1 MQNLSQNFIK
11 KYKHTFHTFHTFH
24 TSEKLLR
31 FYEENEEIS
40 KLAEKIKY
48 FIFYKNFLDISS
60 QGQEYLKKLNMLM
73 SDFFQKFEKIV
84 DECREDFYK
93 NLEILVQEPEFE
105 KFRFA
110 ILQ

>member
-1 MQNLSQNFIK
+1 
-11 KYKHTFHTFHTFH
+11 
-24 TSEKLLR
+24 
-31 FYEENEEIS
+31 
-40 KLAEKIKY
+40 
-48 FIFYKNFLDISS
+48 
-60 QGQEYLKKLNMLM
+60 M

-84 DECREDFYK
+84 DECDEDFYK

>member
-11 KYKHTFHTFHTFH
+11 KYKHTFHTFH

-60 QGQEYLKKLNMLM
+60 QGQEYLKKLNTLML
-73 SDFFQKFEKIV
+73 DFFQKFEKML
-84 DECREDFYK
+84 DECDENFYK
-93 NLEILVQEPEFE
+93 KLENLVQKPEFE
-105 KFRFA
+105 KYRFA
-110 ILQ
+110 IFR